1 MLTNPV
7 IPLPL
12 ETATEKNATH
22 MWDMVAADLTA
33 AAATQTLSP
42 INVQN
47 KIGFEL
53 VGVELIRPFV
63 SSDGTL
69 ISTAI
74 TMGDGGSA
82 NRFLTSMELNAAG
95 AYVSLKGGA
104 LNLSAVPY
112 LYTVDDTVDIFVTG
126 TAAKLLSSHTDG
138 LARFYFKVTRVPG
151 SA

>member
-1 MLTNPV
+1 MTNPV
-7 IPLPL
+7 IPCPL
-12 ETATEKNATH
+12 ETATEKHATH

-33 AAATQTLSP
+33 AIATQTLSP

-47 KIGFEL
+47 KMGFEL
-53 VGVELIRPFV
+53 VGVELITPFV

-95 AYVSLKGGA
+95 AFVSLKGGA
-104 LNLSAVPY
+104 LSLSAVPY

-126 TAAKLLSSHTDG
+126 TAAKLLSTHTAG